1 MMAESNIGLR
11 LCGRCSHVLTDRSA
25 AWDYTETR
33 TEQNKSNKKLDRSFS
48 YSDATP
54 TATTNTQTIN
64 HNTSTYDNNKE
75 ANIAAHSIHRM
86 DKIKWFDPISNNNN
100 IEITSNNNYIT
111 ADKTEA
117 TSTATATSTT
127 TTINY
132 NSSTYNDNKEAN
144 IAHSIH
150 RTDKIIKWFDSIS
163 NSNNNNNNNES
174 VSTTY
179 LAGALYPSSNTSTT
193 NNKDNEE
200 TSHLSFTLKLISLYL
215 IIIKSFSSKEFK
227 TALTEKHHHHQQQ
240 QQHYHGKRR
249 HQFHLEQQQKHQH
262 FKQEQHNMERMVTS
276 IVLKLTLVAWDIWTY
291 RNGF

>member
-1 MMAESNIGLR
+1 MAESNIGLR

-132 NSSTYNDNKEAN
+132 NSSTYNDNKQFRA
-144 IAHSIH
+144 
-150 RTDKIIKWFDSIS
+150 RKIEKG
-163 NSNNNNNNNES
+163 
-174 VSTTY
+174 
-179 LAGALYPSSNTSTT
+179 LSSNVVLARDFTRAF
-193 NNKDNEE
+193 
-200 TSHLSFTLKLISLYL
+200 FTLRVKFMVYSV
-215 IIIKSFSSKEFK
+215 
-227 TALTEKHHHHQQQ
+227 HHPVPCFD
-240 QQHYHGKRR
+240 R
-249 HQFHLEQQQKHQH
+249 
-262 FKQEQHNMERMVTS
+262 
-276 IVLKLTLVAWDIWTY
+276 
-291 RNGF
+291 